1 MTTKSEGAQVTLP
14 NERTVEVKRAFRAP
28 RARVYEAYTKPELLR
43 KWLLGPDGWTM
54 PVCDMDVRKGGKYRW
69 EWLSEDG
76 QQRFG
81 FHGEFLEVDP
91 PALLRH
97 TEYFDPGSMG
107 VEMNN
112 EHADVTVRFDEEGGI
127 TTLTTL
133 IVYASQADRDMA
145 LGTGMTDGME
155 TSYQRMEQ
163 EVLAAA

>member
-14 NERTVEVKRAFRAP
+14 NERTVEVKRTFRAP
-28 RARVYEAYTKPELLR
+28 RGRVYEAYTKPELLR
-43 KWLLGPDGWTM
+43 KWLLGPEGWTM

-69 EWLSEDG
+69 EWLSDDG

-97 TEYFDPGSMG
+97 TEHFDAGTIGGSMG
-107 VEMNN
+107 DD
-112 EHADVTVRFDEEGGI
+112 HADVTVRLEEDGGV
-127 TTLTTL
+127 TTLTTV

-155 TSYQRMEQ
+155 VSYQRLEQ